1 MSMPEP
7 TPPPGPG
14 PSRAPAP
21 LPVPGPRVRLP
32 RGLRVAGASIL
43 ALGLV
48 FGALSFAHAGPASEP
63 EAAPVTE
70 SAPKPASEPASE
82 PASGID
88 IPGPTAIE
96 AERALVQ
103 AHLAEVEAALRAATT
118 DHLDSEQRANRS
130 ARLDE
135 LRAYRLAGS
144 FPRNVEV
151 EGRSPVFVD
160 DDGVHCAVGYL
171 LHRSGEDEL
180 VAAVAGA
187 RNHARIFD
195 LLDEPALV
203 AWLDASGL
211 SPVEA
216 AWIQPAY
223 CNMDPGTGAE
233 TTGLWVDWCGAWPNP
248 GREELSREYLAL
260 TVGTSTLGAALATVN
275 FLDLGAGHPS
285 AGRGLLGMGVGA
297 VGMGLGAAGI
307 LDGGDAR
314 RAGWVNVAFGMLGVG
329 SGAWTFHRASVQEA
343 EAAGERSLVAGEATG
358 ATSGRTLSVGPWVPS
373 GRPGSSPEAVGL
385 RVRIAH

>member
-1 MSMPEP
+1 MSTPDP
-7 TPPPGPG
+7 TLPPGPD
-14 PSRAPAP
+14 PSRGPAP
-21 LPVPGPRVRLP
+21 LPTPGPQVRLP
-32 RGLRVAGASIL
+32 RGLRVAGASTL

-48 FGALSFAHAGPASEP
+48 FAALNFAHAD
-63 EAAPVTE
+63 
-70 SAPKPASEPASE
+70 
-82 PASGID
+82 PASGPATEPAAVPASA
-88 IPGPTAIE
+88 PGTAPAADPATDVDTPRPTAIE

-103 AHLAEVEAALRAATT
+103 AHLAEVEAALRAAPT
-118 DHLDSEQRANRS
+118 HQLDPQQRAKRS
-130 ARLDE
+130 ALLDE

-144 FPRNVEV
+144 FPRNLEV
-151 EGRSPVFVD
+151 PGRTPVFVD

-180 VAAVAGA
+180 VAAVAEA

-195 LLDEPALV
+195 LLDDPALV

-223 CNMDPGTGAE
+223 CNMRASTGTLVHE
-233 TTGLWVDWCGAWPNP
+233 TWINWCPPWPNP

-275 FLDLGAGHPS
+275 LLDLGAGHPS
-285 AGRGLLGMGVGA
+285 AARGLLGMGVGS
-297 VGMGLGAAGI
+297 VGLGIGAAGI

-314 RAGWVNVAFGMLGVG
+314 RAGWVNVAFGVLGVG
-329 SGAWTFHRASVQEA
+329 SGAWTFHRARVQEA
-343 EAAGERSLVAGEATG
+343 DPPAGGPIVAGAPTG
-358 ATSGRTLSVGPWVPS
+358 PTLSVRPWLPAGQAAENS
-373 GRPGSSPEAVGL
+373 GAVGL
-385 RVRIAH
+385 SVRIGH